1 MLRTFASLLLSSA
14 AVCAQV
20 PQHSLALINDPRSH
34 GQVGDRWLSLNEAIQ
49 LSNQSLPISALSP
62 EELAQI
68 SGFGD
73 IAFAEIDVRV
83 VPTLTLERDLDPI
96 LDTYHG
102 FLLGGSFG
110 VPVIDVNGTRGIR
123 ADSDFC
129 DFRNLTIRGG
139 RVGIVINQSR
149 TLYGSLIESVTFE
162 GQTECA
168 LRILLAVDGGDT
180 RVNVARCTFRNVPT
194 AIELQ
199 DVGRNRGGGLGAD
212 VFFSDVTVIGGSV
225 GIDVTLGPG
234 GRTTYTF
241 ERCLFDG
248 TANGIRFARLAP
260 TSDRMVVLD
269 ATHVTSIGAQ
279 TGFAFEGHAAGRA
292 VLTMRMLDLA
302 PAVGGT
308 ALRIH
313 PLGADT
319 TTQLEDS
326 RLTESVEVLGGAGPI
341 VAIGNRLTNCALAIG
356 TTGGTPSIVETVMSG
371 GTTTTRGTVAV
382 EIRESVMLGG
392 SLQAQ
397 TVGANVSD
405 CFTTASVA
413 GTVNVVRPRSVA
425 HLGSMDVQPRA
436 PRIGTNTTW
445 SVDLPPGLSAFFVV
459 GITDEFPQFLPRP
472 LRFYWL
478 PTTEIVVPVALRG
491 QTSLPVPIPNDTT
504 MVGLDIVV
512 QAAVVPD
519 PGVAAPW
526 IAFPPGRRLRIAP

>member
-110 VPVIDVNGTRGIR
+110 V
-123 ADSDFC
+123 
-129 DFRNLTIRGG
+129 TIRGG

-248 TANGIRFARLAP
+248 TANGIRFARLTPA
-260 TSDRMVVLD
+260 SDRMVVLD

-279 TGFAFEGHAAGRA
+279 SGFAFEGHGAGRA
-292 VLTMRMLDLA
+292 VLTMRMLDLV

-319 TTQLEDS
+319 TTHLEDS
-326 RLTESVEVLGGAGPI
+326 RLTESVDVLGGAGPI

-356 TTGGTPSIVETVMSG
+356 TTGGMPSIVETVMSG
-371 GTTTTRGTVAV
+371 GTTTTRGTAAL